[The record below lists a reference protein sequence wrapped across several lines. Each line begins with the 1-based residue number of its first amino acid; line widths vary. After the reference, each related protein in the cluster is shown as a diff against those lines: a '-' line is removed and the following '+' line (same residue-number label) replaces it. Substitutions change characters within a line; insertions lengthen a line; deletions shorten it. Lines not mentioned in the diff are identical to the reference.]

1 MKKTLTIF
9 ISLLLSLFLIF
20 PVLADSMDLARA
32 GSGDLEALAEEIKSG
47 RRVFDQT
54 GTLTG
59 QQAEELQNRLSSLEK
74 KYGQAFAIIL
84 VSGQA
89 YGNDLQAYCDEV
101 YSGADIGEEYDSNGV
116 LLVLDLGEASR
127 GVQIY
132 AKDGA
137 RRYVTDVAIDQAF
150 DSFDGGMMSLLGA
163 GKYYEALILY
173 TDFLDA
179 LYAQGVQQNQYNYN
193 AETGETDYAYPRRT
207 FKLWY
212 FIVAAVI
219 AGIVAYIPVYN
230 VKKQYALA
238 LEKKQA
244 AAVNLAYRATATLA
258 MAGVAGTVIGKHVV
272 HIPIPRQEPGS
283 TGGGPSLGGGQS
295 TGHSSVGGGSFT
307 SGGRKF

>member
-1 MKKTLTIF
+1 MKKTVSIL
-9 ISLLLSLFLIF
+9 ISLLLSLFLVF
-20 PVLADSMDLARA
+20 PVLADPMDLARA
-32 GSGDLEALAEEIKSG
+32 DSGDLAALAEEVKAGQRI
-47 RRVFDQT
+47 FDQT

-59 QQAEELQNRLSSLEK
+59 QQMSELQNRLSSLEK
-74 KYGQAFAIIL
+74 KYGQGFAIIL
-84 VSGQA
+84 VNDQA
-89 YGNDLQAYCDEV
+89 YGADLQKYCDEV
-101 YSGADIGEEYDSNGV
+101 YSGADLGDAYDGNGV
-116 LLVLDLGEASR
+116 LLVLDLGQTSR

-150 DSFDGGMMSLLGA
+150 DEYDGGMMSLLGA
-163 GKYYEALILY
+163 GNYYEALILY

-193 AETGETDYAYPRRT
+193 AETGEIDYAYPRRSV
-207 FKLWY
+207 KLWHV
-212 FIVAAVI
+212 IVAAVI
-219 AGIVAYIPVYN
+219 AGIAAWIPVNN

-258 MAGVAGTVIGKHVV
+258 MAGVADAVINKRVV
-272 HIPIPRQEPGS
+272 HIPIPRSDSGS
-283 TGGGPSLGGGQS
+283 SGGGPSLGGGQS